1 MSSII
6 IRNGTIINEGK
17 SSKGDILIV
26 NDLIT
31 AIGEIDDS
39 LIPPVTKVINAEGR
53 FVMPGIIDDHV
64 HFREPGLTH
73 KADILSESR
82 AAAAGGVT
90 SFMDMPNT
98 VPQAVSLKILEE
110 KFLIASEKSLV
121 NYSFYLGATNSN
133 IDELLSADPEKI
145 CGIKLFL
152 GASTGNML
160 VNDNNSIERL
170 LSSTPMLVACHCEDE
185 GIINSNREI
194 FTKKYGG
201 NIPPECHPLI
211 RSRDACFKS
220 SEAMVNMASLHNT
233 RLHLLHISTADEVRL
248 FSNNIPAGRKRIT
261 AEACVHHL
269 WFDDSCYGKLG
280 NLMKW
285 NPAIKTAFDRRALID
300 GLNAGYIDVVATDH
314 APHTL
319 AEKSEPYLK
328 APSGGPMIQHSL
340 PLMMELYHSGLIS
353 PETIVEKM
361 CHNPARIF
369 RIKNRGFIRE
379 GYKADICIVNPMDT
393 WTVSTGN
400 ILYKCRWSPLE
411 GTTFRSSVEY
421 TIVNGNIVYDRGN
434 LNEQCRGERLQFKI
448 N

>member
-6 IRNGTIINEGK
+6 IRNGTIVNEGK
-17 SSKGDILIV
+17 TSKGDILIV
-26 NDLIT
+26 NDIIT
-31 AIGEIDDS
+31 AIGDIDEPV
-39 LIPPVTKVINAEGR
+39 IPAGTTSIDAEGR
-53 FVMPGIIDDHV
+53 LVMPGIIDDHV

-73 KADILSESR
+73 KADIFSESR

-98 VPQAVSLKILEE
+98 IPQAVTLKILEE
-110 KFLIASEKSLV
+110 KFSIASEKSFI

-133 IDELLSADPEKI
+133 IDEMLSADPRKI

-160 VNDNNSIERL
+160 VNDTGTISRL
-170 LSSTPMLVACHCEDE
+170 FSSTPMLVACHCEDE
-185 GIINSNREI
+185 EIINSNRELFI
-194 FTKKYGG
+194 KKYGE
-201 NIPPECHPLI
+201 NVPPECHPLI
-211 RSRDACFKS
+211 RSREACFKS
-220 SEAMVNMASLHNT
+220 SEAMVLMAKQYNT
-233 RLHLLHISTADEVRL
+233 RLHLLHISTADELRL
-248 FSNNIPAGRKRIT
+248 LINDTTAERKRIT

-269 WFDDSCYGKLG
+269 WFDDTLYGILG
-280 NLMKW
+280 NRMKW
-285 NPAIKTAFDRRALID
+285 NPAIKTAFDRKALID
-300 GLNAGYIDVVATDH
+300 GLNSGYIDVVATDH

-340 PLMMELYHSGLIS
+340 TLMMELYHAGLIS

-379 GYKADICIVNPMDT
+379 GYKADICIVNPSES
-393 WTVSTGN
+393 WTVNSKN
-400 ILYKCRWSPLE
+400 ILCKCGWSPLE
-411 GTTFRSSVEY
+411 GTTFRSRVEY
-421 TIVNGNIVYDRGN
+421 TIVNGTVVFNRGN
-434 LNEQCRGERLQFKI
+434 FTEDFRGERLLFDEI
-448 N
+448 

>member
-1 MSSII
+1 I
-6 IRNGTIINEGK
+6 
-17 SSKGDILIV
+17 
-26 NDLIT
+26 
-31 AIGEIDDS
+31 
-39 LIPPVTKVINAEGR
+39 
-53 FVMPGIIDDHV
+53 F
-64 HFREPGLTH
+64 
-73 KADILSESR
+73 SESR
-82 AAAAGGVT
+82 AATAGGVT

-121 NYSFYLGATNSN
+121 NYSFYLGATNTN
-133 IDELLSADPEKI
+133 IDEMLSADPEKI

-160 VNDNNSIERL
+160 VNDNNSIRKL

-194 FTKKYGG
+194 FTKKYGE
-201 NIPPECHPLI
+201 NIPPECHPFI

-220 SEAMVNMASLHNT
+220 TEAMVNMAGHYNT
-233 RLHLLHISTADEVRL
+233 RLHLLHISTADEIRL
-248 FSNNIPAGRKRIT
+248 LSNNIPAGQKRIT
-261 AEACVHHL
+261 SEACVHHL
-269 WFDDSCYGKLG
+269 WFDDSFYRKLG
-280 NLMKW
+280 NRIKW

-300 GLNAGYIDVVATDH
+300 GLNAGFIDVVATDH

-319 AEKSEPYLK
+319 AEKSVPYMK

-379 GYKADICIVNPMDT
+379 GYKADICIVNPADK
-393 WTVSTGN
+393 WTVSAEN
-400 ILYKCRWSPLE
+400 IFYKCGWSPLE
-411 GTTFRSSVEY
+411 GTTLRSSVEY
-421 TIVNGNIVYDRGN
+421 TIVNGNIVYDRGYF
-434 LNEQCRGERLQFKI
+434 NEQVRGERLLFNQT
-448 N
+448 